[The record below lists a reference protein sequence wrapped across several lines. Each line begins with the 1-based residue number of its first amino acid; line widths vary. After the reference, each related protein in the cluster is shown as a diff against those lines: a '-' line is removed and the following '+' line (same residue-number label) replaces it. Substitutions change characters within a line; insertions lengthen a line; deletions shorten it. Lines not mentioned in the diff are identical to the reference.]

1 MILDNPEVGGQ
12 SESHLHPVLRGV
24 KIKIKKALQLRRRN
38 AHARIADLDIGLV
51 VFLKSTDFYS
61 PCLLDSLERIF
72 KQIKV

>member
-24 KIKIKKALQLRRRN
+24 KIKKALQLRRRN
-38 AHARIADLDIGLV
+38 AHAHIADLDIDLV

-61 PCLLDSLERIF
+61 PCFLDSLERIF